1 MMTSYIIQYAVIV
14 TVMTNVCQHFFWSA
28 VDKPR
33 DSNQGCWD
41 RWGSFFL
48 MSAAT
53 FLIQL
58 NPLKNLLVNVAMESF
73 KTNGFDSTIESVLD
87 FSYSPMMGE
96 RPVQMYTCVA
106 YVLMM
111 WATVRQ
117 TNLIEKFT
125 GTFRKAKAQ
134 QAGQLSA

>member
-1 MMTSYIIQYAVIV
+1 MLTSYILQYAVIV
-14 TVMTNVCQHFFWSA
+14 TVMTNVSQHFLWSA
-28 VDKPR
+28 VEKPR
-33 DSNQGCWD
+33 DPTKGCWE
-41 RWGSFFL
+41 RWGAFVL

-73 KTNGFDSTIESVLD
+73 KTNGFDSTIEQVLD

-111 WATVRQ
+111 WATVKQ
-117 TNLIEKFT
+117 TNLFAKF
-125 GTFRKAKAQ
+125 GQTFRKAKAQ
-134 QAGQLSA
+134 QEKLAA